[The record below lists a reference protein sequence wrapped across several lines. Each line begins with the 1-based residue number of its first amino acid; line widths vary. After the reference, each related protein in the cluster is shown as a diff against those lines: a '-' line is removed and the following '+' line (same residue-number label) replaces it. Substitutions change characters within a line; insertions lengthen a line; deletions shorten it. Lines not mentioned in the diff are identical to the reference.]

1 MPEGEITYVT
11 VGWTV
16 DTPEGPQ
23 QAVVSLESMRKHC
36 RQERVD
42 DLLDDL
48 HLLCKDVQ
56 DAWDAERGR
65 GGIPLR
71 VVR

>member
-1 MPEGEITYVT
+1 MPDGEITYIK

-23 QAVVSLESMRKHC
+23 QAVISLESMRKHC
-36 RQERVD
+36 RAERVE

-48 HLLCKDVQ
+48 QVLCRDVQ
-56 DAWDAERGR
+56 DAWDGQGSRRGA
-65 GGIPLR
+65 PLR
-71 VVR
+71 SVP